1 MSNFAS
7 RQAINRNCSVFVGNI
22 PYDATEEELRAI
34 FQKVGPVIS
43 FRLMYDKETRTPKG
57 FGFCEY
63 RDIETA
69 YSCMRNLND
78 ADYQGRP
85 LRVDWADHELRNSE
99 AVQKVLKT
107 SGAEV
112 SERTEKIVSEK
123 LQEFRGKIT
132 DDLPDFAAS
141 EMQAVRE
148 VQTICEAMS
157 KDQIAALISD
167 LQQFA
172 YSDPDVARAFL
183 QKYPQMAVAVSACLA
198 RLGLW
203 TDPYKPPSAMADERR
218 PSRPNVQPTYAPQ
231 TTPYQETAA
240 SQPQTS
246 GLSAAERKMLLEEL
260 GKLSQEEIG
269 ALPEEVK
276 AQMLLVMQE
285 EGLV

>member
-1 MSNFAS
+1 MFPSNP
-7 RQAINRNCSVFVGNI
+7 RQPINRNCSVFVGNI
-22 PYDATEEELRAI
+22 PYDATEDELRAI

-132 DDLPDFAAS
+132 DDLPDFAAN
-141 EMQAVRE
+141 EMTAVRDIQLVIE
-148 VQTICEAMS
+148 TLS
-157 KDQIAALISD
+157 KDQISALISD

-172 YSDPDVARAFL
+172 FSDPDVARAFL
-183 QKYPQMAVAVSACLA
+183 QKYPQMATAVAMCLA
-198 RLGLW
+198 RLGMW
-203 TDPYKPPSAMADERR
+203 TDPYKPGADDKRG
-218 PSRPNVQPTYAPQ
+218 SRSNVAAPPPPPTAPHVYP
-231 TTPYQETAA
+231 THAA
-240 SQPQTS
+240 RQSS
-246 GLSAAERKMLLEEL
+246 GLSAVERKMLLEEL
-260 GKLSQEEIG
+260 GKLSEDEIA

>member
-1 MSNFAS
+1 MMNLP
-7 RQAINRNCSVFVGNI
+7 RQVVNRNCSVFVGNI
-22 PYDATEEELRAI
+22 PYDATEDELRAI

-141 EMQAVRE
+141 EMQGVRE
-148 VQTICEAMS
+148 IQNICEALTR
-157 KDQIAALISD
+157 DQISAIISD
-167 LQQFA
+167 LQHFSH
-172 YSDPDVARAFL
+172 SDPDVARAFL
-183 QKYPQMAVAVSACLA
+183 QKYPQMATAIGICLT

-203 TDPYKPPSAMADERR
+203 SESYKPPSIDEQTARR
-218 PSRPNVQPTYAPQ
+218 PSHQRVPPPPPP
-231 TTPYQETAA
+231 TTP
-240 SQPQTS
+240 QPQSS
-246 GLSAAERKMLLEEL
+246 GLSAAERKLLLEEL
-260 GKLSQEEIG
+260 GKLSQEEIA
-269 ALPEEVK
+269 ALPEEIK